1 MITID
6 MTLPMQ
12 IINILILMMVLNVIL
27 YRPIRTMLAARK
39 EKLAGLATDVQNY
52 KKNAQ
57 LRVDEFDT
65 KMNDARRKAKAEFD
79 GARAVA
85 TAAGNEKLAEIRG
98 EADKTKAEQ
107 LSVVA
112 SEFTAA
118 RKELTGQVDDFAK
131 AMAGK
136 ILGRAV

>member
-6 MTLPMQ
+6 LTMPMQ
-12 IINILILMMVLNVIL
+12 ILNIFILMMVLNAIL
-27 YRPIRTMLAARK
+27 YRPVRNILAQRK
-39 EKLAGLATDVQNY
+39 EKLERLATDVENY

-57 LRVDEFDT
+57 LRAEEFDS

-79 GARAVA
+79 EARASA
-85 TAAGNEKLAEIRG
+85 QAAGNEKLAEIRA
-98 EADKTKAEQ
+98 EADTAKGEQ
-107 LSVVA
+107 MSKVE

-118 RKELTGQVDDFAK
+118 QKELTGKIDEFAK
-131 AMAGK
+131 EMAGK

>member
-6 MTLPMQ
+6 MTMPMQ
-12 IINILILMMVLNVIL
+12 IVNIFILMMILNAIL
-27 YRPIRTMLAARK
+27 YRPVRKILADRK
-39 EKLAGLATDVQNY
+39 EKLEGLATDVENY

-57 LRVDEFDT
+57 LRVEEFDN

-79 GARAVA
+79 GARASA
-85 TAAGNEKLAEIRG
+85 TAAGNEKLAEIKG
-98 EADKTKAEQ
+98 AADKDKAAQ
-107 LSVVA
+107 LATVT

-118 RKELTGQVDDFAK
+118 QKELSGKIGDFAND
-131 AMAGK
+131 MAGK

>member
-27 YRPIRTMLAARK
+27 YRPVRTMLAARK

-52 KKNAQ
+52 KKNTQ

-65 KMNDARRKAKAEFD
+65 KMNEARRKAKAEFD

-98 EADKTKAEQ
+98 EADKAKAEQ
-107 LSVVA
+107 LAIVT

>member
-98 EADKTKAEQ
+98 EADKTKADQ

>member
-98 EADKTKAEQ
+98 EADKAKAEQ
-107 LSVVA
+107 LSIVA

>member
-98 EADKTKAEQ
+98 EADKAKAEQ
-107 LSVVA
+107 LAIVA

>member
-6 MTLPMQ
+6 MTMPMQ
-12 IINILILMMVLNVIL
+12 IINIFILMMVLNAIL
-27 YRPIRTMLAARK
+27 YRPVRKVLADRK
-39 EKLAGLATDVQNY
+39 EKLEGLATGVENY

-57 LRVDEFDT
+57 LRVEEFDN

-79 GARAVA
+79 NARASA
-85 TAAGNEKLAEIRG
+85 TAAGNEKIAEIKG
-98 EADKTKAEQ
+98 EADKEKAAQ
-107 LSVVA
+107 LATVD

-118 RKELTGQVDDFAK
+118 QKELAGKVDDFAK
-131 AMAGK
+131 EMAGK